1 LRKYNSLKLL
11 QKLLDK
17 GKMTSTHSA
26 AQLVKVNSH
35 LQDFQVPTRITAPTK
50 IKIAVSYVALSPLDV
65 WRSRYGL
72 LIKDED
78 LPKTLGG
85 TFSGNI
91 LEIGKQVPQAE
102 GELRLK
108 TGDLVSGWAAGLG
121 GSMEEI
127 IDVEWWCVSKVS
139 RRIPD

>member
-1 LRKYNSLKLL
+1 
-11 QKLLDK
+11 
-17 GKMTSTHSA
+17 M
-26 AQLVKVNSH
+26 
-35 LQDFQVPTRITAPTK
+35 PTRITAPTK